1 MEERKDENLDTPV
14 DEFESNEARRQRLL
28 GIENDSK
35 IHDQGLEITKGNF
48 FKNLWYKRKWTV
60 LIAENGK
67 ISVKI
72 SKSGKDYA
80 ALRSIALLK

>member
-1 MEERKDENLDTPV
+1 MREARSGNILEICLDKDST
-14 DEFESNEARRQRLL
+14 DEFMLHINGRGMAIKAPE
-28 GIENDSK
+28 
-35 IHDQGLEITKGNF
+35 
-48 FKNLWYKRKWTV
+48 RKWTV

-67 ISVKI
+67 IAVKI